1 MPPLDNASPTE
12 QLPDP
17 SLARYSE
24 RQLAVAN
31 TWATHF
37 SLAGTARTKF
47 IRHYLRSTSTT
58 RCWCITVAADN
69 GVRYTIMR
77 AGPLLQVFDG
87 QLIGAWECR
96 PAHRVPASAPSPAG
110 ALKLLQRLQKFDDAV
125 PVLSSYTQRAHG
137 LATQLAREDLGSFPK
152 SQYPSVSHNRYY
164 SPGRQFYLKQ
174 IGAVLRTF
182 RQFLDQDLL
191 FAIRSVRCLSP
202 QLYNWLAQG
211 NQARRL
217 QMLKAQPVLTPLL
230 VDCEEGVWPH
240 TTTNDNGESICHF
253 LPCPFSLLVSERPQ
267 AAAVPCDL
275 YLDMGR
281 ILGQVADE
289 GISVINFFAWLFQAP
304 RASIRFLSHVSP
316 GRAGGALFHRKREGR
331 YSGWHTLLMAA
342 SLGNRRPITRAQWT
356 AFYAAYNA
364 IPWQIHNAKPDY
376 NRLFNGCPL
385 DWQDPAWLAITARL
399 RDIKEFYTA
408 LDQGN
413 SQVVRQARSALKAY
427 LGHCTYRQAGNLV
440 DDYHQVQRELR
451 ATVQSSLPDLVDTD
465 EYTTWEGMLPV
476 SLIDCPNGLQIVEL
490 RCPAD
495 LYAEHIALA
504 HCIDSYDQAAYRGDC
519 RLLSVREAGRPLASA
534 ELELRREHGEP
545 LGRPWNP
552 QHLSTVQLRK
562 LDNDPVPADSPAGQA
577 YRWFMERIRSGAIA
591 TNLNW
596 PDMTVHMTRFAD
608 GRWKAGL
615 AEATAKWLLTRLE
628 NR

>member
-1 MPPLDNASPTE
+1 MVPLDNASPSGPL
-12 QLPDP
+12 QDP

-137 LATQLAREDLGSFPK
+137 LATQLAREDLGSYPR
-152 SQYPSVSHNRYY
+152 SEYPSVSHNRYY
-164 SPGRQFYLKQ
+164 SPRRQFYLKQ

-182 RQFLDQDLL
+182 RQVLDQNLL

-211 NQARRL
+211 DQARRL
-217 QMLKAQPVLTPLL
+217 QMLKAQPILTPLM
-230 VDCEEGVWPH
+230 VTSEEAVWPH
-240 TTTNDNGESICHF
+240 TYDPGYYHALSCPFPELDCDRPPSTMPGDNWPTDMGHF
-253 LPCPFSLLVSERPQ
+253 L
-267 AAAVPCDL
+267 
-275 YLDMGR
+275 GR
-281 ILGQVADE
+281 VADK
-289 GISVINFFAWLFQAP
+289 GISVGDFFAWLLQAP

-331 YSGWHTLLMAA
+331 YSGWHALLLAA

-376 NRLFNGCPL
+376 NRLFNGCPS

-413 SQVVRQARSALKAY
+413 SQVVRQARSVLQAY

-476 SLIDCPNGLQIVEL
+476 GLIDCPNGLQIVEL

-552 QHLSTVQLRK
+552 QHLSTVQLREF
-562 LDNDPVPADSPAGQA
+562 DNAPVPADSPAGQA

>member
-1 MPPLDNASPTE
+1 MAPLDNTSTTE
-12 QLPDP
+12 PLQDP
-17 SLARYSE
+17 SLACYSE

-47 IRHYLRSTSTT
+47 IHHYLRSTSTT
-58 RCWCITVAADN
+58 RCWCLSVAADN

-137 LATQLAREDLGSFPK
+137 LATQLAREDLGSYPR
-152 SQYPSVSHNRYY
+152 SEYPSVSHNRYY
-164 SPGRQFYLKQ
+164 SPRRQFYLKQ

-182 RQFLDQDLL
+182 RQVLDQNLL

-211 NQARRL
+211 DQVRRL
-217 QMLKAQPVLTPLL
+217 QMLKAQPILTPLM
-230 VDCEEGVWPH
+230 VTSEEAVWPH
-240 TTTNDNGESICHF
+240 TYDPGYYHALSCPFPDLDCDRPPSTMPGDNWPTDMGHF
-253 LPCPFSLLVSERPQ
+253 L
-267 AAAVPCDL
+267 
-275 YLDMGR
+275 GR
-281 ILGQVADE
+281 VADK
-289 GISVINFFAWLFQAP
+289 GISVGDFFAWLLQAP

-316 GRAGGALFHRKREGR
+316 GRAGGALFHRKREGQ
-331 YSGWHTLLMAA
+331 YSGWHALLLAA

-376 NRLFNGCPL
+376 NRLFNGCPS

-413 SQVVRQARSALKAY
+413 SQVVRQARSVLQAY

-476 SLIDCPNGLQIVEL
+476 GLIDCPNGLQIVEL

-552 QHLSTVQLRK
+552 QHLSTVQLREF
-562 LDNDPVPADSPAGQA
+562 DNAPVPADSPAGQA

>member
-137 LATQLAREDLGSFPK
+137 LATQLAREDLGSYPR
-152 SQYPSVSHNRYY
+152 SEYPSVSHNRYY
-164 SPGRQFYLKQ
+164 SPRRQFYLKQ

-182 RQFLDQDLL
+182 RQFLDQNLL

-211 NQARRL
+211 DQVRRL
-217 QMLKAQPVLTPLL
+217 QMLKAQPILTPLM
-230 VDCEEGVWPH
+230 VTSEEAVWPH
-240 TTTNDNGESICHF
+240 TYDPGYYHALSCPFPELDCDRPPSTMPGDNWPTDMGHF
-253 LPCPFSLLVSERPQ
+253 L
-267 AAAVPCDL
+267 
-275 YLDMGR
+275 GR
-281 ILGQVADE
+281 VADK
-289 GISVINFFAWLFQAP
+289 GISVGDFFAWLLQAP
-304 RASIRFLSHVSP
+304 RASIRFLSHVRP
-316 GRAGGALFHRKREGR
+316 GRAGGALFHRKREGQ
-331 YSGWHTLLMAA
+331 YSGWHALLLAA

-376 NRLFNGCPL
+376 NRLFNGCPS

-413 SQVVRQARSALKAY
+413 SQFVRQARSVLQAY

-476 SLIDCPNGLQIVEL
+476 GLIDCPNGLQIVEL

-504 HCIDSYDQAAYRGDC
+504 HCIDSYDQAAYRGEC

-552 QHLSTVQLRK
+552 QHLSTVQLREF
-562 LDNDPVPADSPAGQA
+562 DNAPVPADSPA
-577 YRWFMERIRSGAIA
+577 
-591 TNLNW
+591 
-596 PDMTVHMTRFAD
+596 
-608 GRWKAGL
+608 
-615 AEATAKWLLTRLE
+615 
-628 NR
+628 

>member
-1 MPPLDNASPTE
+1 MRVAPLDNAPPSGPL
-12 QLPDP
+12 QDP

-47 IRHYLRSTSTT
+47 IHHYLRSTSTT

-87 QLIGAWECR
+87 QLIGAWERR

-137 LATQLAREDLGSFPK
+137 LATQLAREDLGSYPR
-152 SQYPSVSHNRYY
+152 SEYPSVSHNRYY
-164 SPGRQFYLKQ
+164 SPRRQFYLKQ

-182 RQFLDQDLL
+182 RQFLDQNLL

-211 NQARRL
+211 DQVRRL
-217 QMLKAQPVLTPLL
+217 QMLKAQPILTPLM
-230 VDCEEGVWPH
+230 VTSEEAVWPH
-240 TTTNDNGESICHF
+240 TYDPGYYHALSCPFPELDCDRPPSTMPGDNWPTDMGHF
-253 LPCPFSLLVSERPQ
+253 L
-267 AAAVPCDL
+267 
-275 YLDMGR
+275 GR
-281 ILGQVADE
+281 VADK
-289 GISVINFFAWLFQAP
+289 GISVGDFFAWLLQAP
-304 RASIRFLSHVSP
+304 RASIRFLSHVRP
-316 GRAGGALFHRKREGR
+316 GRAGGALFHRKREGQ
-331 YSGWHTLLMAA
+331 YSGWHALLLAA

-376 NRLFNGCPL
+376 NRLFNGCPS

-413 SQVVRQARSALKAY
+413 SQFVRQARSVLQAY

-476 SLIDCPNGLQIVEL
+476 GLIDCPNGLQIVEL

-504 HCIDSYDQAAYRGDC
+504 HCIDSYDQAAYRGEC

-552 QHLSTVQLRK
+552 QHLSTVQLREF
-562 LDNDPVPADSPAGQA
+562 DNAPVPADSPAGQA

>member
-1 MPPLDNASPTE
+1 MAPLDNASPSGPL
-12 QLPDP
+12 QDP
-17 SLARYSE
+17 FLARYSE

-87 QLIGAWECR
+87 QLIGAWECK
-96 PAHRVPASAPSPAG
+96 PTHRIPASTPSPAG
-110 ALKLLQRLQKFDDAV
+110 ALKLLQRLEKFDDAV
-125 PVLSSYTQRAHG
+125 AVLSSYTKRAHD
-137 LATQLAREDLGSFPK
+137 LATQMARDDLGLPHRLV
-152 SQYPSVSHNRYY
+152 YPSHSNKRYY
-164 SPGRQFYLKQ
+164 APRHQFYLKQ

-182 RQFLDQDLL
+182 RQVLDQDLL

-211 NQARRL
+211 NRVRRL

-240 TTTNDNGESICHF
+240 TTTNDNGESIYHY
-253 LPCPFSLLVSERPQ
+253 LPCPFSLIDSERPQ
-267 AAAVPCDL
+267 AAAMPCDL

-331 YSGWHTLLMAA
+331 CSGWHALLLAA

-376 NRLFNGCPL
+376 NRLFNGCPS
-385 DWQDPAWLAITARL
+385 D
-399 RDIKEFYTA
+399 
-408 LDQGN
+408 
-413 SQVVRQARSALKAY
+413 
-427 LGHCTYRQAGNLV
+427 
-440 DDYHQVQRELR
+440 
-451 ATVQSSLPDLVDTD
+451 LPDLVDTD

-476 SLIDCPNGLQIVEL
+476 GLVDCPNGLQIVEL

-495 LYAEHIALA
+495 LYAEHVALA

-545 LGRPWNP
+545 IGRPWSP
-552 QHLSTVQLRK
+552 KHLSTVQLREF
-562 LDNDPVPADSPAGQA
+562 DNAPVPTDSPAGQA

-596 PDMTVHMTRFAD
+596 PDMTVHMTRFAN

-628 NR
+628 DR

>member
-1 MPPLDNASPTE
+1 MVPLDNASPSGPL
-12 QLPDP
+12 QDP

-125 PVLSSYTQRAHG
+125 PILSSYTQRAHG
-137 LATQLAREDLGSFPK
+137 LATQLAREDLGSYRR
-152 SQYPSVSHNRYY
+152 SEYPSVSHNRYY
-164 SPGRQFYLKQ
+164 SPRRQFYLKQ

-182 RQFLDQDLL
+182 RQVLDQNLL

-211 NQARRL
+211 DQVRRL
-217 QMLKAQPVLTPLL
+217 QMLKAQPILTPLM
-230 VDCEEGVWPH
+230 VTSEEAVWPH
-240 TTTNDNGESICHF
+240 TYDPGYYHALSCPFPELDCDRPPSTMPGDNWPTDMGHF
-253 LPCPFSLLVSERPQ
+253 L
-267 AAAVPCDL
+267 
-275 YLDMGR
+275 GR
-281 ILGQVADE
+281 VADK
-289 GISVINFFAWLFQAP
+289 GISVGDFFAWLLQAP

-331 YSGWHTLLMAA
+331 YSGWHALLLAA

-376 NRLFNGCPL
+376 NRLFNGCPS

-413 SQVVRQARSALKAY
+413 SQVVRQARSVLQAY

-476 SLIDCPNGLQIVEL
+476 GLIDCPNGLEIVEL
-490 RCPAD
+490 RCPPD

-545 LGRPWNP
+545 LGRPWSP
-552 QHLSTVQLRK
+552 QHLSTVQLREF
-562 LDNDPVPADSPAGQA
+562 DNAPVPADSPAGQA

>member
-1 MPPLDNASPTE
+1 MRVAPLDNAPPSGPL
-12 QLPDP
+12 QDP

-47 IRHYLRSTSTT
+47 IHHYLRSTSTT
-58 RCWCITVAADN
+58 RCWCITV
-69 GVRYTIMR
+69 
-77 AGPLLQVFDG
+77 
-87 QLIGAWECR
+87 
-96 PAHRVPASAPSPAG
+96 
-110 ALKLLQRLQKFDDAV
+110 
-125 PVLSSYTQRAHG
+125 
-137 LATQLAREDLGSFPK
+137 
-152 SQYPSVSHNRYY
+152 
-164 SPGRQFYLKQ
+164 
-174 IGAVLRTF
+174 
-182 RQFLDQDLL
+182 
-191 FAIRSVRCLSP
+191 
-202 QLYNWLAQG
+202 
-211 NQARRL
+211 
-217 QMLKAQPVLTPLL
+217 
-230 VDCEEGVWPH
+230 
-240 TTTNDNGESICHF
+240 
-253 LPCPFSLLVSERPQ
+253 
-267 AAAVPCDL
+267 
-275 YLDMGR
+275 
-281 ILGQVADE
+281 
-289 GISVINFFAWLFQAP
+289 
-304 RASIRFLSHVSP
+304 
-316 GRAGGALFHRKREGR
+316 
-331 YSGWHTLLMAA
+331 
-342 SLGNRRPITRAQWT
+342 
-356 AFYAAYNA
+356 YAAYNA

-376 NRLFNGCPL
+376 NRLFNGCPS

-413 SQVVRQARSALKAY
+413 SQFVRQARSVLQAY

-476 SLIDCPNGLQIVEL
+476 GLIDCPNGLQIVEL

-504 HCIDSYDQAAYRGDC
+504 HCIDSYDQAAYRGEC

-552 QHLSTVQLRK
+552 QHLSTVQLREF
-562 LDNDPVPADSPAGQA
+562 DNAPVPADSPAGQA

>member
-1 MPPLDNASPTE
+1 MAPLDNAPPSGPL
-12 QLPDP
+12 QDP

-87 QLIGAWECR
+87 QLIGAWECK
-96 PAHRVPASAPSPAG
+96 PAHRIPASTPSPAG

-137 LATQLAREDLGSFPK
+137 LATQLAREDLGSYPR
-152 SQYPSVSHNRYY
+152 SEYPSVSHNRYY
-164 SPGRQFYLKQ
+164 SPRRQFYLKQ

-182 RQFLDQDLL
+182 RQVLDQNLL

-211 NQARRL
+211 DQVRRL
-217 QMLKAQPVLTPLL
+217 QMLKAQPILTPLM
-230 VDCEEGVWPH
+230 VTSEEAVWPH
-240 TTTNDNGESICHF
+240 TYDPGYYHALSCPFPELDCDRPPSTMPGDNWPTDMGHF
-253 LPCPFSLLVSERPQ
+253 L
-267 AAAVPCDL
+267 
-275 YLDMGR
+275 GR
-281 ILGQVADE
+281 VADK
-289 GISVINFFAWLFQAP
+289 GISVGDFFAWLLQAP
-304 RASIRFLSHVSP
+304 RASIRFLSHVRP
-316 GRAGGALFHRKREGR
+316 GRAGGALFHRKREGQ
-331 YSGWHTLLMAA
+331 YSGWHALLLAA

-376 NRLFNGCPL
+376 NRLFNGCPS

-413 SQVVRQARSALKAY
+413 SQFVRQARSVLQAY

-476 SLIDCPNGLQIVEL
+476 GLIDCPNGLQIVEL

-504 HCIDSYDQAAYRGDC
+504 HCIDSYDQAAYRGEC

-552 QHLSTVQLRK
+552 QHLSTVQLREF
-562 LDNDPVPADSPAGQA
+562 DNAPVPADSPAGQA

-596 PDMTVHMTRFAD
+596 PDMTVYMTRFAD

>member
-1 MPPLDNASPTE
+1 MAPLDNTSTTE
-12 QLPDP
+12 PLQDL
-17 SLARYSE
+17 SLACYSE
-24 RQLAVAN
+24 RKLAVAN

-47 IRHYLRSTSTT
+47 IHHYLRSTSTT

-137 LATQLAREDLGSFPK
+137 LATQLAREDLGSYPR
-152 SQYPSVSHNRYY
+152 SEYPSVSHNRYY
-164 SPGRQFYLKQ
+164 SPRRQFYLKQ

-182 RQFLDQDLL
+182 RQVLDQNLL

-211 NQARRL
+211 DQVRRL
-217 QMLKAQPVLTPLL
+217 QMLKAQPILTPLM
-230 VDCEEGVWPH
+230 VTSEEAVWPH
-240 TTTNDNGESICHF
+240 TYDPGYYHALSCPFPELDCDRPPSTMPGDSWPTDMGHF
-253 LPCPFSLLVSERPQ
+253 L
-267 AAAVPCDL
+267 
-275 YLDMGR
+275 GR
-281 ILGQVADE
+281 VADK
-289 GISVINFFAWLFQAP
+289 GISVGDFFAWLLQAP

-316 GRAGGALFHRKREGR
+316 GRAGGALFHRKREGQ
-331 YSGWHTLLMAA
+331 YSGWHALLLAA

-376 NRLFNGCPL
+376 NRLFNGCPS

-413 SQVVRQARSALKAY
+413 SHVVRQARSALKAY

-476 SLIDCPNGLQIVEL
+476 GLIDCPNGLQIVEL

-552 QHLSTVQLRK
+552 QHLSTVQLREF
-562 LDNDPVPADSPAGQA
+562 DNAPVPADSPAGQA

>member
-164 SPGRQFYLKQ
+164 SPRRQFYLKQ

-182 RQFLDQDLL
+182 RQLLDQDLL
-191 FAIRSVRCLSP
+191 FAICSVRCLSP

-253 LPCPFSLLVSERPQ
+253 LPCPFSLLDSERPQ

-289 GISVINFFAWLFQAP
+289 GISVINF
-304 RASIRFLSHVSP
+304 
-316 GRAGGALFHRKREGR
+316 
-331 YSGWHTLLMAA
+331 
-342 SLGNRRPITRAQWT
+342 
-356 AFYAAYNA
+356 
-364 IPWQIHNAKPDY
+364 
-376 NRLFNGCPL
+376 
-385 DWQDPAWLAITARL
+385 
-399 RDIKEFYTA
+399 
-408 LDQGN
+408 
-413 SQVVRQARSALKAY
+413 
-427 LGHCTYRQAGNLV
+427 
-440 DDYHQVQRELR
+440 
-451 ATVQSSLPDLVDTD
+451 
-465 EYTTWEGMLPV
+465 
-476 SLIDCPNGLQIVEL
+476 
-490 RCPAD
+490 
-495 LYAEHIALA
+495 IALA

-552 QHLSTVQLRK
+552 KHLSTVQLRE

-596 PDMTVHMTRFAD
+596 PDMTVYMTRFAD

>member
-1 MPPLDNASPTE
+1 MAPLDNAPPSGPL
-12 QLPDP
+12 QDP

-31 TWATHF
+31 TWAMHF
-37 SLAGTARTKF
+37 SLVGTARTKF

-77 AGPLLQVFDG
+77 AGPLLQIFDG
-87 QLIGAWECR
+87 QLIGAWECK
-96 PAHRVPASAPSPAG
+96 PAHRIPASTPSPAG

-137 LATQLAREDLGSFPK
+137 LATQLAREDLGSYPR
-152 SQYPSVSHNRYY
+152 SEYPSVSHNRYY
-164 SPGRQFYLKQ
+164 SPRRQFYLKQ

-182 RQFLDQDLL
+182 RQVLDQDLL

-211 NQARRL
+211 DQVRRL
-217 QMLKAQPVLTPLL
+217 QMLKAQPILTPLM
-230 VDCEEGVWPH
+230 VTSEEAVWPH
-240 TTTNDNGESICHF
+240 TYDPGYHHALSCPFPELDCDRPPSTMPGDNWPTDMGHF
-253 LPCPFSLLVSERPQ
+253 L
-267 AAAVPCDL
+267 
-275 YLDMGR
+275 GR
-281 ILGQVADE
+281 VADK
-289 GISVINFFAWLFQAP
+289 GISVGDFFAWLLQAP

-331 YSGWHTLLMAA
+331 CSGWHALLLAA

-364 IPWQIHNAKPDY
+364 IPWQVHNAKPDY
-376 NRLFNGCPL
+376 NRLFTGCPS
-385 DWQDPAWLAITARL
+385 DWQDPAWLPITARL

-408 LDQGN
+408 FDQGN
-413 SQVVRQARSALKAY
+413 SQVVRQARSVLKAY

-451 ATVQSSLPDLVDTD
+451 AAVQSSLPDLVDTD
-465 EYTTWEGMLPV
+465 EHTTWEGILPAG
-476 SLIDCPNGLQIVEL
+476 LIDCPNGLQIVEL

-552 QHLSTVQLRK
+552 KHLSTVQLREF
-562 LDNDPVPADSPAGQA
+562 DNDPVPADSPAGQA

-596 PDMTVHMTRFAD
+596 PDMTVYMTRFAD

>member
-137 LATQLAREDLGSFPK
+137 LATQLAREDLGSYPR
-152 SQYPSVSHNRYY
+152 SEYPSVSHNRYY
-164 SPGRQFYLKQ
+164 SPRRQFYLKQ

-182 RQFLDQDLL
+182 RQFLDQNLL

-211 NQARRL
+211 DQVRRL
-217 QMLKAQPVLTPLL
+217 QMLKAQPILTPLM
-230 VDCEEGVWPH
+230 VTSEEAVWPH
-240 TTTNDNGESICHF
+240 TYDPGYYHALSCPFPELDCDRPPSTMPGDNWPTDMGHF
-253 LPCPFSLLVSERPQ
+253 L
-267 AAAVPCDL
+267 
-275 YLDMGR
+275 GR
-281 ILGQVADE
+281 VADK
-289 GISVINFFAWLFQAP
+289 GISVGDFFAWLLQAP
-304 RASIRFLSHVSP
+304 RASIRFLSHVRP
-316 GRAGGALFHRKREGR
+316 GRAGGALFHRKREGQ
-331 YSGWHTLLMAA
+331 YSGWHALLLAA

-376 NRLFNGCPL
+376 NRLFNGCPS

-413 SQVVRQARSALKAY
+413 SQFVRQARSVLQAY

-476 SLIDCPNGLQIVEL
+476 GLIDCPNGLQIVEL

-504 HCIDSYDQAAYRGDC
+504 HCIDSYDQAAYRGEC

-552 QHLSTVQLRK
+552 QHLSTVQLREF
-562 LDNDPVPADSPAGQA
+562 DNAPVPADSPAGQA

>member
-17 SLARYSE
+17 SLGRYSE

-47 IRHYLRSTSTT
+47 IHHYLRSTSTT

-137 LATQLAREDLGSFPK
+137 LATQLAREDLGSYRR
-152 SQYPSVSHNRYY
+152 SEYPSVSHNRYY
-164 SPGRQFYLKQ
+164 SPRRQFYLKQ

-182 RQFLDQDLL
+182 RQVLDQNLL

-211 NQARRL
+211 DQVRRL
-217 QMLKAQPVLTPLL
+217 QMLKAQPILTPLM
-230 VDCEEGVWPH
+230 VTSEEAVWPH
-240 TTTNDNGESICHF
+240 TYDPGYYHALSCPFPELDCDRPPSTMPGDNWPTDMGHF
-253 LPCPFSLLVSERPQ
+253 L
-267 AAAVPCDL
+267 
-275 YLDMGR
+275 GR
-281 ILGQVADE
+281 VADK
-289 GISVINFFAWLFQAP
+289 GISVGDFFAWLLQAP

-331 YSGWHTLLMAA
+331 YSGWHALLLAA

-376 NRLFNGCPL
+376 NRLFNGCPS

-413 SQVVRQARSALKAY
+413 SQVVRQARSVLQAY

-476 SLIDCPNGLQIVEL
+476 GLIDCPNGLQIVEL

-519 RLLSVREAGRPLASA
+519 RLLSVRKAGRPLASA

-552 QHLSTVQLRK
+552 QHLSTVQLREF
-562 LDNDPVPADSPAGQA
+562 DNAPVPSDSPAGQA

-596 PDMTVHMTRFAD
+596 PDMTVYMTRFAD

>member
-1 MPPLDNASPTE
+1 MAPLDNASPSGPL
-12 QLPDP
+12 QDQ
-17 SLARYSE
+17 SLSRYSE

-37 SLAGTARTKF
+37 SLAGAARTKF

-125 PVLSSYTQRAHG
+125 PVL
-137 LATQLAREDLGSFPK
+137 
-152 SQYPSVSHNRYY
+152 
-164 SPGRQFYLKQ
+164 
-174 IGAVLRTF
+174 
-182 RQFLDQDLL
+182 
-191 FAIRSVRCLSP
+191 
-202 QLYNWLAQG
+202 
-211 NQARRL
+211 
-217 QMLKAQPVLTPLL
+217 
-230 VDCEEGVWPH
+230 
-240 TTTNDNGESICHF
+240 
-253 LPCPFSLLVSERPQ
+253 
-267 AAAVPCDL
+267 
-275 YLDMGR
+275 
-281 ILGQVADE
+281 
-289 GISVINFFAWLFQAP
+289 
-304 RASIRFLSHVSP
+304 RFLSHVSP

>member
-1 MPPLDNASPTE
+1 MAPLDNAPPSGPL
-12 QLPDP
+12 QDP

-24 RQLAVAN
+24 RQLAGAN

-47 IRHYLRSTSTT
+47 IHHYLRSTSTT

-137 LATQLAREDLGSFPK
+137 LATQLAREDLGSYPR
-152 SQYPSVSHNRYY
+152 SEYPSVSHNRYY
-164 SPGRQFYLKQ
+164 SPRRQFYLKQ

-182 RQFLDQDLL
+182 RQFLDQNLL

-211 NQARRL
+211 DQVRRL
-217 QMLKAQPVLTPLL
+217 QMLKAQPILTPLM
-230 VDCEEGVWPH
+230 VTSEEAVWPH
-240 TTTNDNGESICHF
+240 TYDPGYYHALSCPFPELDCDRPPSTMPGDNWPTDMGHF
-253 LPCPFSLLVSERPQ
+253 L
-267 AAAVPCDL
+267 
-275 YLDMGR
+275 GR
-281 ILGQVADE
+281 VADK
-289 GISVINFFAWLFQAP
+289 GISVGDFFAWLLQAP
-304 RASIRFLSHVSP
+304 RASIRFLSHVRP
-316 GRAGGALFHRKREGR
+316 GRAGGALFHRKREGQ
-331 YSGWHTLLMAA
+331 YSGWHALLLAA

-376 NRLFNGCPL
+376 NRLFNGCPS

-413 SQVVRQARSALKAY
+413 SQFVRQARSVLQAY

-476 SLIDCPNGLQIVEL
+476 GLIDCPNGLQIVEL

-504 HCIDSYDQAAYRGDC
+504 HCIDSYDQAAYRGEC

-552 QHLSTVQLRK
+552 QHLSTVQLREF
-562 LDNDPVPADSPAGQA
+562 DNAPVPADSPAGQA

>member
-164 SPGRQFYLKQ
+164 SPRRQFYLKQ

-304 RASIRFLSHVSP
+304 RASIRFLSH
-316 GRAGGALFHRKREGR
+316 
-331 YSGWHTLLMAA
+331 
-342 SLGNRRPITRAQWT
+342 
-356 AFYAAYNA
+356 
-364 IPWQIHNAKPDY
+364 
-376 NRLFNGCPL
+376 
-385 DWQDPAWLAITARL
+385 
-399 RDIKEFYTA
+399 
-408 LDQGN
+408 
-413 SQVVRQARSALKAY
+413 
-427 LGHCTYRQAGNLV
+427 
-440 DDYHQVQRELR
+440 
-451 ATVQSSLPDLVDTD
+451 
-465 EYTTWEGMLPV
+465 
-476 SLIDCPNGLQIVEL
+476 
-490 RCPAD
+490 
-495 LYAEHIALA
+495 
-504 HCIDSYDQAAYRGDC
+504 
-519 RLLSVREAGRPLASA
+519 
-534 ELELRREHGEP
+534 
-545 LGRPWNP
+545 
-552 QHLSTVQLRK
+552 
-562 LDNDPVPADSPAGQA
+562 
-577 YRWFMERIRSGAIA
+577 
-591 TNLNW
+591 
-596 PDMTVHMTRFAD
+596 
-608 GRWKAGL
+608 
-615 AEATAKWLLTRLE
+615 
-628 NR
+628 

>member
-1 MPPLDNASPTE
+1 MAPLDNASPSGPL
-12 QLPDP
+12 QDP
-17 SLARYSE
+17 FLARYSE

-47 IRHYLRSTSTT
+47 IHHYLRSTSTT

-137 LATQLAREDLGSFPK
+137 LATQLAREDLGSYPR
-152 SQYPSVSHNRYY
+152 SEYPSVSHNRYY
-164 SPGRQFYLKQ
+164 SPRRQFYLKQ

-182 RQFLDQDLL
+182 RQVLDQNLL

-211 NQARRL
+211 DQVRRL
-217 QMLKAQPVLTPLL
+217 QMLKAQPILTPLM
-230 VDCEEGVWPH
+230 VTSEEAVWPH
-240 TTTNDNGESICHF
+240 TYDPGYYHALSCPFPELDCDRPPSTMPGDSWPTDMGHF
-253 LPCPFSLLVSERPQ
+253 L
-267 AAAVPCDL
+267 
-275 YLDMGR
+275 GR
-281 ILGQVADE
+281 VADK
-289 GISVINFFAWLFQAP
+289 GISVGDFFAWLLQAP

-316 GRAGGALFHRKREGR
+316 GRAGGALFHRKREGQ
-331 YSGWHTLLMAA
+331 YSGWHALLLAA

-376 NRLFNGCPL
+376 NRLFNGCPS

-413 SQVVRQARSALKAY
+413 SHVVRQARSALKAY

-476 SLIDCPNGLQIVEL
+476 GLIDCPNGLQIVEL

-552 QHLSTVQLRK
+552 QHLSTVQLREF
-562 LDNDPVPADSPAGQA
+562 DNAPVPADSPAGQA

>member
-1 MPPLDNASPTE
+1 MAPLDNASPSE
-12 QLPDP
+12 PLQDP
-17 SLARYSE
+17 FLARYSE

-87 QLIGAWECR
+87 QLIGAWECK
-96 PAHRVPASAPSPAG
+96 PTHRIPASTPSPAG
-110 ALKLLQRLQKFDDAV
+110 ALKLLQRLEKFDDAV
-125 PVLSSYTQRAHG
+125 AVLSSYTKRAHD
-137 LATQLAREDLGSFPK
+137 LATQMARVDLGL
-152 SQYPSVSHNRYY
+152 QRRLVYPSHSNKRYY
-164 SPGRQFYLKQ
+164 APRRQFYLKQ

-182 RQFLDQDLL
+182 RQAVDQNLL

-211 NQARRL
+211 DQRRRL
-217 QMLKAQPVLTPLL
+217 QMLKAQPILTPLL

-240 TTTNDNGESICHF
+240 TTTNDNGESIRHF
-253 LPCPFSLLVSERPQ
+253 LPCPFSLLDSERPQ
-267 AAAVPCDL
+267 ATTMPCDW

-281 ILGQVADE
+281 ILGQ
-289 GISVINFFAWLFQAP
+289 
-304 RASIRFLSHVSP
+304 
-316 GRAGGALFHRKREGR
+316 
-331 YSGWHTLLMAA
+331 
-342 SLGNRRPITRAQWT
+342 T

-376 NRLFNGCPL
+376 NRLFNGCPS

-451 ATVQSSLPDLVDTD
+451 AAVQSSLPDLVDTD

-476 SLIDCPNGLQIVEL
+476 GLVDCPNGLQIVEL

-495 LYAEHIALA
+495 LYAEHVALA

-519 RLLSVREAGRPLASA
+519 RLLSVREASRPLASA

-545 LGRPWNP
+545 IGRPWSP
-552 QHLSTVQLRK
+552 KHLSTVQLREF
-562 LDNDPVPADSPAGQA
+562 DNAPVPTDSPAGQA

-596 PDMTVHMTRFAD
+596 PDMTVHMTRFAN

-628 NR
+628 DR

>member
-1 MPPLDNASPTE
+1 M
-12 QLPDP
+12 
-17 SLARYSE
+17 ARDD
-24 RQLAVAN
+24 L
-31 TWATHF
+31 
-37 SLAGTARTKF
+37 G
-47 IRHYLRSTSTT
+47 
-58 RCWCITVAADN
+58 
-69 GVRYTIMR
+69 
-77 AGPLLQVFDG
+77 
-87 QLIGAWECR
+87 
-96 PAHRVPASAPSPAG
+96 
-110 ALKLLQRLQKFDDAV
+110 LQRRLV
-125 PVLSSYTQRAHG
+125 
-137 LATQLAREDLGSFPK
+137 
-152 SQYPSVSHNRYY
+152 YPSHSNKRYY
-164 SPGRQFYLKQ
+164 APRHQFYLKQ

-182 RQFLDQDLL
+182 RQLLDQDLL

-240 TTTNDNGESICHF
+240 TTTNDNGESIRHY
-253 LPCPFSLLVSERPQ
+253 LPCPFPQLDSERPQ
-267 AAAVPCDL
+267 AAAMPCNL

-331 YSGWHTLLMAA
+331 HSGWHALLLAA

-364 IPWQIHNAKPDY
+364 IPWQVHNAKPDY
-376 NRLFNGCPL
+376 NRLFNGCPS

-451 ATVQSSLPDLVDTD
+451 AAVQSSLPDLVDTD
-465 EYTTWEGMLPV
+465 EYTTWEGMLSV
-476 SLIDCPNGLQIVEL
+476 GLIDCPNGLQIVEL

-545 LGRPWNP
+545 IGRPWSP
-552 QHLSTVQLRK
+552 KHLSTVQLREF
-562 LDNDPVPADSPAGQA
+562 DNAPVPTDSPAGQA

-596 PDMTVHMTRFAD
+596 PDMTVHMTRFAN

-615 AEATAKWLLTRLE
+615 AEATATWLLTQLE
-628 NR
+628 DR

>member
-1 MPPLDNASPTE
+1 MAPLDNTSTTE
-12 QLPDP
+12 PLQDL
-17 SLARYSE
+17 SLACYSE
-24 RQLAVAN
+24 RKLAVAN

-47 IRHYLRSTSTT
+47 IHHYLRSTSTT

-137 LATQLAREDLGSFPK
+137 LATQLAREDLGSYPR
-152 SQYPSVSHNRYY
+152 SEYPSVSHNRYY
-164 SPGRQFYLKQ
+164 SPRRQFYLKQ
-174 IGAVLRTF
+174 IGTVLRTF
-182 RQFLDQDLL
+182 RQVLDQNLL

-211 NQARRL
+211 DQVRRL
-217 QMLKAQPVLTPLL
+217 QMLKAQPILTPLM
-230 VDCEEGVWPH
+230 VTSEEAVWPH
-240 TTTNDNGESICHF
+240 TYDPGYYHALSCPFPELDCDRPPSTMPGDSWPTDMGHF
-253 LPCPFSLLVSERPQ
+253 L
-267 AAAVPCDL
+267 
-275 YLDMGR
+275 GR
-281 ILGQVADE
+281 VADK
-289 GISVINFFAWLFQAP
+289 GISVGDFFAWLLQAP

-316 GRAGGALFHRKREGR
+316 GRAGGALFHRKREGQ
-331 YSGWHTLLMAA
+331 YSGWHALLLAA

-376 NRLFNGCPL
+376 NRLFNGCPS

-413 SQVVRQARSALKAY
+413 SHVVRQARSALKAY

-476 SLIDCPNGLQIVEL
+476 GLIDCPNGLQIVEL

-552 QHLSTVQLRK
+552 QHLSTVQLREF
-562 LDNDPVPADSPAGQA
+562 DNAPVPADSPAGQA

>member
-1 MPPLDNASPTE
+1 
-12 QLPDP
+12 
-17 SLARYSE
+17 
-24 RQLAVAN
+24 
-31 TWATHF
+31 
-37 SLAGTARTKF
+37 
-47 IRHYLRSTSTT
+47 
-58 RCWCITVAADN
+58 
-69 GVRYTIMR
+69 
-77 AGPLLQVFDG
+77 
-87 QLIGAWECR
+87 
-96 PAHRVPASAPSPAG
+96 
-110 ALKLLQRLQKFDDAV
+110 
-125 PVLSSYTQRAHG
+125 
-137 LATQLAREDLGSFPK
+137 
-152 SQYPSVSHNRYY
+152 
-164 SPGRQFYLKQ
+164 
-174 IGAVLRTF
+174 
-182 RQFLDQDLL
+182 
-191 FAIRSVRCLSP
+191 
-202 QLYNWLAQG
+202 
-211 NQARRL
+211 
-217 QMLKAQPVLTPLL
+217 
-230 VDCEEGVWPH
+230 
-240 TTTNDNGESICHF
+240 
-253 LPCPFSLLVSERPQ
+253 
-267 AAAVPCDL
+267 
-275 YLDMGR
+275 
-281 ILGQVADE
+281 
-289 GISVINFFAWLFQAP
+289 
-304 RASIRFLSHVSP
+304 
-316 GRAGGALFHRKREGR
+316 
-331 YSGWHTLLMAA
+331 MAA

-376 NRLFNGCPL
+376 NRLFNGCPS

-465 EYTTWEGMLPV
+465 EYTTWKGMLPV

-552 QHLSTVQLRK
+552 QHLSTVQLREF
-562 LDNDPVPADSPAGQA
+562 DNAPVPSDSPAGQA